1 MISEYYSLSIEIQN
15 PHHEL
20 FTVILVSYCIYSD
33 DLIRIHGDTI
43 IYDDHI
49 QDFGLLYEVYA
60 YDGYVEE
67 VWTIMWVSKKEQVRA
82 PRAAKIVLVGSPKMK
97 WL

>member
-1 MISEYYSLSIEIQN
+1 MGIPSYTMIY
-15 PHHEL
+15 
-20 FTVILVSYCIYSD
+20 
-33 DLIRIHGDTI
+33 
-43 IYDDHI
+43 HI

-67 VWTIMWVSKKEQVRA
+67 VWTIMWAVGIQKKQVRA